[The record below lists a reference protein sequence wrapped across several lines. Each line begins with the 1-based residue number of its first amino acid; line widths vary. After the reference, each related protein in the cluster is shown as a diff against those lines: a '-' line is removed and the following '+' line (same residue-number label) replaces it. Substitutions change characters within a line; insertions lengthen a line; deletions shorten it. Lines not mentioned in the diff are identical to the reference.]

1 MSRHSVSQY
10 PKLFGIA
17 AALLLSAC
25 AADGPQTAT
34 SSGES
39 STASTTS
46 NQVSAGRVGLS
57 NCSTPDGGKV
67 HFKLGNT
74 VMALAPGEIQE
85 TIPKGMKPPFSA
97 EDLKAELDR
106 RTAAGGGC
114 PESPLDMLVLAMNGS
129 SNDTLL
135 QGTIGMLATD
145 PNRLSRG
152 YADVT
157 ANLQKDPPDT
167 CKKLGGD
174 LLACT
179 GTEASGNR
187 RAEVMYIVTTDRSKK
202 MNSGG
207 PLAIRCAI
215 QQAQVRGCNLV
226 DSGSGDFIVDAILN
240 QGEYSTASI
249 EKAWRSAMAQVAAKR
264 K

>member
-1 MSRHSVSQY
+1 MSRPAMSHF
-10 PKLFGIA
+10 PKLLLCA
-17 AALLLSAC
+17 AALALSAC
-25 AADGPQTAT
+25 ANEGQQPAAST
-34 SSGES
+34 SNS
-39 STASTTS
+39 STSTAASTQT
-46 NQVSAGRVGLS
+46 SAGRVGLS
-57 NCSTPDGGKV
+57 NCATPDGGKV

-74 VMALAPGEIQE
+74 TMALAPAEIQE
-85 TIPKGMKPPFSA
+85 TIPKGLKPPFSA
-97 EDLKAELDR
+97 EVLKAELDR

-114 PESPLDMLVLAMNGS
+114 PENPLDMLVLAMNGS

-145 PNRLSRG
+145 PNRLSQG
-152 YADVT
+152 YAEVT
-157 ANLQKDPPDT
+157 AKLQKDPPKT

-179 GTEASGNR
+179 GTEARGNN

-215 QQAQVRGCNLV
+215 QQAKVRGCNLV
-226 DSGSGDFIVDAILN
+226 DRGRGDFIIDAILN

-249 EKAWRSAMAQVAAKR
+249 EKAWRSAQAQVDARR